1 MLIYFAHEY
10 ILSFQVQNSQK
21 TGKEKTEQN
30 NLNAQKFN
38 NSKIH
43 KFRSPRRIIN
53 SSENVTQRLQKFVL

>member
-43 KFRSPRRIIN
+43 KFRRIIN